1 MFLAVGALM
10 QTIDTVF
17 QRELK
22 RLIAH
27 RILDLKDNLSV
38 NSYENVADFK
48 YLMGKIAALNDME
61 DMIEIAQ
68 DASDQRNR

>member
-1 MFLAVGALM
+1 M

-27 RILDLKDNLSV
+27 RILDLKRGWIFILAPFLLQ
-38 NSYENVADFK
+38 E
-48 YLMGKIAALNDME
+48 G
-61 DMIEIAQ
+61 
-68 DASDQRNR
+68 NRFLHQQVHRLW

>member
-1 MFLAVGALM
+1 M

-38 NSYENVADFK
+38 NSFENVADFK

-68 DASDQRNR
+68 DAADQRNR

>member
-1 MFLAVGALM
+1 M

-61 DMIEIAQ
+61 DLIEIAQ
-68 DASDQRNR
+68 EASEQRNR

>member
-1 MFLAVGALM
+1 M

-48 YLMGKIAALNDME
+48 YLMGKIAALNDMD

>member
-1 MFLAVGALM
+1 M

-68 DASDQRNR
+68 EASEQRNR

>member
-1 MFLAVGALM
+1 M
-10 QTIDTVF
+10 QTLNTVF

-38 NSYENVADFK
+38 NTYDNVGDFR

-61 DMIEIAQ
+61 EMIEMAQ
-68 DASDQRNR
+68 EAAEQRNR

>member
-1 MFLAVGALM
+1 M

-27 RILDLKDNLSV
+27 RIFELKDNLSV

>member
-1 MFLAVGALM
+1 M

-68 DASDQRNR
+68 EASDQRNR

>member
-1 MFLAVGALM
+1 M
-10 QTIDTVF
+10 QTLNTVF

-38 NSYENVADFK
+38 NNYDNVGDFR

-61 DMIEIAQ
+61 EMIEMAQ
-68 DASDQRNR
+68 EAAEQRNR

>member
-1 MFLAVGALM
+1 M

-68 DASDQRNR
+68 DAADQRNR

>member
-1 MFLAVGALM
+1 M

-38 NSYENVADFK
+38 NSFENVADFK

-68 DASDQRNR
+68 DASNQRNR

>member
-1 MFLAVGALM
+1 M

-22 RLIAH
+22 HLIAH

-68 DASDQRNR
+68 EASEQRNR

>member
-1 MFLAVGALM
+1 M

-38 NSYENVADFK
+38 NSFENVADFK

>member
-1 MFLAVGALM
+1 M

-61 DMIEIAQ
+61 DVIEIAQ
-68 DASDQRNR
+68 DAADQRNR

>member
-1 MFLAVGALM
+1 M

-27 RILDLKDNLSV
+27 KILDLKDNLSV

>member
-1 MFLAVGALM
+1 M

-27 RILDLKDNLSV
+27 KIFDLKDNLSV

>member
-1 MFLAVGALM
+1 M

-17 QRELK
+17 KRELK
-22 RLIAH
+22 RLITH

-38 NSYENVADFK
+38 NSYESVADFK

-61 DMIEIAQ
+61 EMIEIAQ
-68 DASDQRNR
+68 EAADQRNR

>member
-1 MFLAVGALM
+1 M

-27 RILDLKDNLSV
+27 RILELKDTLSF

-61 DMIEIAQ
+61 DMIVIAQ
-68 DASDQRNR
+68 DASEQRNR

>member
-1 MFLAVGALM
+1 M